1 MSLALSGKEVRDT
14 HSTIYN
20 LVKKIVKIGPVDP
33 EIIGLQS
40 KKKRNFRKQDIDPTV
55 RSARMPSGLNNNCVQ
70 RYDSEQKS
78 DTI

>member
-40 KKKRNFRKQDIDPTV
+40 KKKKFPQ
-55 RSARMPSGLNNNCVQ
+55 ARHRPYSLVGTHAE
-70 RYDSEQKS
+70 RAK
-78 DTI
+78 